1 MKVIIEGIDGV
12 GKTTI
17 IKAIEKELSNRK
29 IQHQVIDEIEE
40 SPISEVLTKM
50 LHEDPFFQGKKNFDT
65 SVFESL
71 LLAADHQYKQS
82 CLNLNDNVVNIFDRD
97 YPTILVYQE
106 RIMRNFYGDKINSF
120 MPSFKNVVLF
130 NNAPVDLLIYVQ
142 VPLQVSV
149 DRVVNR
155 SRRENEQFQ
164 QAQVQFLGDI
174 KNDFEEK
181 FLPMEKQRGTNIL
194 VLNGMDNPENN
205 AQLVVNTI
213 ENISNSSMGD

>member
-17 IKAIEKELSNRK
+17 IKAIEKELNNRK

-40 SPISEVLTKM
+40 SPISDVLTKM
-50 LHEDPFFQGKKNFDT
+50 LHEDPFFQGKKDFDT

-97 YPTILVYQE
+97 YPTLLVYQE
-106 RIMRNFYGDKINSF
+106 RIMRNYYGDKINSF

-155 SRRENEQFQ
+155 SRRENEQFK
-164 QAQVQFLGDI
+164 QAQVQFLRDI
-174 KNDFEEK
+174 KNDFEET

-205 AQLVVNTI
+205 AQLIANAI

>member
-17 IKAIEKELSNRK
+17 IKAIEKELSTRK

-40 SPISEVLTKM
+40 SPISDVLTKM
-50 LHEDPFFQGKKNFDT
+50 LHEDPFFQGKKDFDT

-97 YPTILVYQE
+97 YPTLLVYQE
-106 RIMRNFYGDKINSF
+106 RIMRNVYGDKINSF

-130 NNAPVDLLIYVQ
+130 NNAPVDLMIYVQ

-155 SRRENEQFQ
+155 SRRENEQFK
-164 QAQVQFLGDI
+164 QAQIQFLKDI
-174 KNDFEEK
+174 KNDFEER

-194 VLNGMDNPENN
+194 VLNGLDNPENN
-205 AQLVVNTI
+205 AQLVVNEI

>member
-17 IKAIEKELSNRK
+17 IKAIEKELSTRK

-40 SPISEVLTKM
+40 SPISDVLTKM
-50 LHEDPFFQGKKNFDT
+50 LHEDPFFQGKKDFDT

-97 YPTILVYQE
+97 YPTLLVYQE

-130 NNAPVDLLIYVQ
+130 NNAPVDLMIYVQ

-155 SRRENEQFQ
+155 SRRENEQFK
-164 QAQVQFLGDI
+164 QAQIQFLKDI
-174 KNDFEEK
+174 KNDFEER

-194 VLNGMDNPENN
+194 VLNGLDNPENN
-205 AQLVVNTI
+205 AQLVVNEI